1 MANGDTVVAQ
11 STPYGYGGIGVIR
24 VTGPDALQIL
34 GRLTNLSKE
43 RLRTIKPRLVY
54 KELILD
60 EKKDPFDDAVIIYF
74 KSPKSYTGE
83 DLLEISCHGSPY
95 ILKYIVDLCINYGAC
110 PAGPGEFTKRAFIN
124 GKIDLMQAES
134 VSNMVS
140 ASSHRGV
147 SIALNGLRGDLSK
160 EIAVVRDKIINV
172 LSYSEH
178 LLDVSEEDIV
188 DTNIAYI
195 INKVTKIHKNVQKL
209 IKNYNTCRIMTSGA
223 VVVLC
228 GPPNSGKSTLFNALV
243 GSDRA
248 IVNKDPGTTRDLL
261 DALIVID
268 GVPITLVDTA
278 GLRDSENDVES
289 EGIQKARDYIK
300 GADLVYLVNDITKTK
315 TYAEVLDYILLKETS
330 VVNIY
335 NKIDLIKKDVLDKT
349 SSIIK
354 GGLMTSALTG
364 LGVDE
369 LKKHIIITLG
379 LENSTS
385 ENVGITTQR
394 QYNAI
399 MKSDVAMASVIELTS
414 HVPIQLELVSFE
426 LQNALRGVEDL
437 IGIKTA
443 DEILDNMFNGFCV
456 GK

>member
-24 VTGPDALQIL
+24 VTGPDALRIL

-300 GADLVYLVNDITKTK
+300 GADLVYFVNDITKTK

-437 IGIKTA
+437 LGIKTA

>member
-1 MANGDTVVAQ
+1 
-11 STPYGYGGIGVIR
+11 
-24 VTGPDALQIL
+24 
-34 GRLTNLSKE
+34 
-43 RLRTIKPRLVY
+43 
-54 KELILD
+54 
-60 EKKDPFDDAVIIYF
+60 
-74 KSPKSYTGE
+74 
-83 DLLEISCHGSPY
+83 
-95 ILKYIVDLCINYGAC
+95 LKYIVDLCINYGAC

-261 DALIVID
+261 DAPIVID

-300 GADLVYLVNDITKTK
+300 GADLVYFVNDITKTK

-437 IGIKTA
+437 LGIKTA

>member
-24 VTGPDALQIL
+24 VTGPDALRIL

-43 RLRTIKPRLVY
+43 RLRAIKPRLVY
-54 KELILD
+54 KEIVLD
-60 EKKDPFDDAVIIYF
+60 ENKDPFDDAVLIYF
-74 KSPKSYTGE
+74 KGPESYTGE

-95 ILKYIVDLCINYGAC
+95 ILKYIIDLCINYGAC

-134 VSNMVS
+134 VANMVS

-147 SIALNGLRGDLSK
+147 SIALNGLRGALSK

-178 LLDVSEEDIV
+178 LLDVSEEDVV
-188 DTNIAYI
+188 DANIAYI
-195 INKVTKIHKNVQKL
+195 INKVTKIHKKVQKL

-261 DALIVID
+261 DALIIIE

-278 GLRDSENDVES
+278 GLRDPENDVES
-289 EGIQKARDYIK
+289 EGIQKARDYMK
-300 GADLVYLVNDITKTK
+300 VADLACIINDITKI
-315 TYAEVLDYILLKETS
+315 EVTTEMLDNNLLKGTL
-330 VVNIY
+330 VVNVY
-335 NKIDLIKKDVLDKT
+335 NKIDLIKKGVLEKH
-349 SSIIK
+349 SGVLK
-354 GGLMTSALTG
+354 GSLITSALTG
-364 LGVDE
+364 MGVEE
-369 LKKHIIITLG
+369 LKKHIIIPLG
-379 LENSTS
+379 LENNTT
-385 ENVGITTQR
+385 ETFGITTPR

-399 MKSDVAMASVIELTS
+399 MKSDVAMASVIELAG
-414 HVPIQLELVSFE
+414 HAPIQLELISF
-426 LQNALRGVEDL
+426 V
-437 IGIKTA
+437 
-443 DEILDNMFNGFCV
+443 
-456 GK
+456 

>member
-24 VTGPDALQIL
+24 VTGPDALRIL
-34 GRLTNLSKE
+34 GCLTNLSKE
-43 RLRTIKPRLVY
+43 RLRAFKPRLVY
-54 KELILD
+54 KEIILD
-60 EKKDPFDDAVIIYF
+60 ENKNPFDDAVVIYF
-74 KSPKSYTGE
+74 KGPESYTGE

-134 VSNMVS
+134 VANMVS

-147 SIALNGLRGDLSK
+147 SIALNGLRGALSK

-195 INKVTKIHKNVQKL
+195 INKVTKIHKKVQKL

-243 GSDRA
+243 GSNRA
-248 IVNKDPGTTRDLL
+248 IVNKEPGTTRDLL
-261 DALIVID
+261 DALIIID

-278 GLRDSENDVES
+278 GLRDPENDVES
-289 EGIQKARDYIK
+289 EGIQKARDYMK
-300 GADLVYLVNDITKTK
+300 MADLACVVNDITQIKVST
-315 TYAEVLDYILLKETS
+315 EMIDNILLKETS
-330 VVNIY
+330 VVNVY
-335 NKIDLIKKDVLDKT
+335 NKIDLINKGVLDKP
-349 SSIIK
+349 SGVFK
-354 GGLMTSALTG
+354 GGLITSALTG

-369 LKKHIIITLG
+369 LKKHIIIALG

-385 ENVGITTQR
+385 ENFGITTPR

-399 MKSDVAMASVIELTS
+399 MKSDVAMASVIELAG

-437 IGIKTA
+437 LGIKTA
-443 DEILDNMFNGFCV
+443 DEILDNMFNSFCV

>member
-1 MANGDTVVAQ
+1 MTSGDTVVAQ

-24 VTGPDALQIL
+24 VTGPDVLRIL
-34 GRLTNLSKE
+34 GCLTNLSKE
-43 RLRTIKPRLVY
+43 RLRTFKPRFVY
-54 KELILD
+54 KKIILD
-60 EKKDPFDDAVIIYF
+60 KNKDPFDDAVVVYF
-74 KSPKSYTGE
+74 KGPESYTGE

-134 VSNMVS
+134 VANMVS

-147 SIALNGLRGDLSK
+147 NIALNGLRGALSK

-188 DTNIAYI
+188 DTNISYI
-195 INKVTKIHKNVQKL
+195 INKVTKIHKNLQKL

-243 GSDRA
+243 GSNRA

-261 DALIVID
+261 DALIIID

-278 GLRDSENDVES
+278 GLRDPENDVEG
-289 EGIQKARDYIK
+289 EGIQKAQDYIK
-300 GADLVYLVNDITKTK
+300 IADLACVVNDITKINKSTEMVD
-315 TYAEVLDYILLKETS
+315 YALLKEIS

-335 NKIDLIKKDVLDKT
+335 NKIDLIKKGVLEK
-349 SSIIK
+349 SSGVLK
-354 GGLMTSALTG
+354 GELITSALTG
-364 LGVDE
+364 LGVE
-369 LKKHIIITLG
+369 KLKKHIVLALG
-379 LENSTS
+379 LENSTN
-385 ENVGITTQR
+385 ENFGITTPR

-399 MKSDVAMASVIELTS
+399 MKSEVAIASVIDLAGQL
-414 HVPIQLELVSFE
+414 PIQLELVSFE

-437 IGIKTA
+437 LGIKTA
-443 DEILDNMFNGFCV
+443 DEILDNMFRGFCV